1 MTQPEHPSTASS
13 TDSIQ
18 STASV
23 SNATASALYTVLLLP
38 WHDGG
43 SRDFTRPPAMARVER
58 SSAELWESTHWMSLR
73 ILVAAVFRN
82 INGMLTDA
90 SLRCTRPL
98 LGNEIQPTYP
108 AQDLAAAV
116 EVALAVHLERLR
128 VTEALGRPR
137 QCGGTSRGRIYLTWT
152 EISYHISFG
161 TRTRDSQAVVDP
173 FINEPRVVQ
182 ETRCR
187 DSCTGTEEQTDDEKG
202 INFERHVRN
211 THGNSLYLCVD
222 GLQNPNTISD

>member
-1 MTQPEHPSTASS
+1 
-13 TDSIQ
+13 
-18 STASV
+18 
-23 SNATASALYTVLLLP
+23 
-38 WHDGG
+38 
-43 SRDFTRPPAMARVER
+43 
-58 SSAELWESTHWMSLR
+58 
-73 ILVAAVFRN
+73 
-82 INGMLTDA
+82 MLTDA
-90 SLRCTRPL
+90 SLHCTRPL
-98 LGNEIQPTYP
+98 LDEIQPTYP

-137 QCGGTSRGRIYLTWT
+137 QCDGTSRGRIYLTWT

-211 THGNSLYLCVD
+211 THGNSLYLYVRTRPRPGYESQHHPELHLWMVKPPAPLGCQASFFLV
-222 GLQNPNTISD
+222 QM